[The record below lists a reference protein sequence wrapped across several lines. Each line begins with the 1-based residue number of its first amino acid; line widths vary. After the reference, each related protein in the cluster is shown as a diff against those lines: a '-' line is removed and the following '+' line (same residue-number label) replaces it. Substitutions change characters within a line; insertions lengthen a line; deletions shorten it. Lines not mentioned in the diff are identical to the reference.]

1 MEGLQTLRRGLGVA
15 QMAYPEVLDTVYI
28 LNSGGGYQWMWK
40 IFSVRDRVRAC
51 VTSASRKPAHISL
64 SLLRVA

>member
-1 MEGLQTLRRGLGVA
+1 MMAFLAGPMEGLQTLRRGLGVA

-28 LNSGGGYQWMWK
+28 LNSGVGFQWMWK

-51 VTSASRKPAHISL
+51 VTSAC
-64 SLLRVA
+64 VT

>member
-28 LNSGGGYQWMWK
+28 LNSGVGFQWMWK
-40 IFSVRDRVRAC
+40 IFSVRDHV
-51 VTSASRKPAHISL
+51 SLGHISL
-64 SLLRVA
+64 HHVRVLTSA